1 MHRKTIKYKLRS
13 KQIKFQSKFIL
24 IHVQYALKANIL
36 MSRKQF
42 GISQEEF
49 PDMYISSFSLERKRL
64 DHWKVSFR

>member
-1 MHRKTIKYKLRS
+1 MYRKTIKYKLRS

-24 IHVQYALKANIL
+24 IHVQYANIL